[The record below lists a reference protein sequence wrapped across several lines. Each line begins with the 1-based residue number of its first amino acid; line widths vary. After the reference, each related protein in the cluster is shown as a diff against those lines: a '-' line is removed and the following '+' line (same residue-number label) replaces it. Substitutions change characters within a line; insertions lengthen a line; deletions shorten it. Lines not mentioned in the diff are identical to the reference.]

1 MLGAGE
7 ADRFMVLL
15 SGGMPAHLRALHRA
29 TERASEKRCSVDVI
43 DGECLRGLHDRVSL
57 VTVAAESR
65 S

>member
-1 MLGAGE
+1 
-7 ADRFMVLL
+7 MVLL